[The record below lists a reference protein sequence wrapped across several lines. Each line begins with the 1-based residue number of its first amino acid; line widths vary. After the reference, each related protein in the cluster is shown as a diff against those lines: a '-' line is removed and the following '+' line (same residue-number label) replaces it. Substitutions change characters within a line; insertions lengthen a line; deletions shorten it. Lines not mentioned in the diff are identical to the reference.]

1 MEIEIP
7 EQLYEQILEETIM
20 TGSTV
25 EEIVEL
31 AFTNY
36 IERNENIA
44 D

>member
-7 EQLYEQILEETIM
+7 EQFYEQILEETIM

-25 EEIVEL
+25 EEIVER
-31 AFTNY
+31 AFKNH

>member
-7 EQLYEQILEETIM
+7 EQLYEQILEEMIM

-25 EEIVEL
+25 EEIVER
-31 AFTNY
+31 AFKNY